1 LSSHTLVNVT
11 EFTAAAREEAIMTGS
26 ASELAR
32 RLGDH
37 AEAVCRE
44 YLSNGHRSGNH
55 WIVGDV
61 RNTRGRSMH
70 VRLKANA
77 KGPAGKWVDE
87 ATTEFG
93 DLLDVIRE
101 SCGLIEFRDVA
112 NEARR
117 FLDMPRPQTQSHGAQ
132 RQPAAARGTPEAA
145 RRLFAM
151 SRPIV
156 GTLAERYLAGRGI
169 LVTTCERALRF
180 HPGCYYRD
188 LVTGETQALPALIAA
203 VTSLDGCITGL
214 QRTWLD
220 ANGNSKAQIA
230 DPRRSLGHLLGNGIW
245 LGRDPGSPVPVLA
258 AGEGFETMASLRTVM
273 PALPMV
279 AATSANHLA
288 GLTIPTGCRR
298 LYIAADADAA
308 GRHGV
313 GRLSQRAGEAG
324 IRALVLRPQLGDF
337 NDDLLYFGSARLAAW
352 LSDQLAP
359 QDARQVLTSGRPF
372 RGCSRVGAASGKPQ
386 A

>member
-1 LSSHTLVNVT
+1 
-11 EFTAAAREEAIMTGS
+11 MTGS

-70 VRLKANA
+70 VRLRSNA

-87 ATTEFG
+87 ATSEFG

-112 NEARR
+112 DEARR
-117 FLDMPRPQTQSHGAQ
+117 FLAMPRPPAQDSGAE
-132 RQPAAARGTPEAA
+132 RQPAAARGSPDAA

-151 SRPIV
+151 SQPIA
-156 GTLAERYLAGRGI
+156 GTLAERYLACRGI
-169 LVTTCERALRF
+169 LLAARERALRF

-188 LVTGETQALPALIAA
+188 LVTGETQTLPALIAA
-203 VTSLDGCITGL
+203 VTSLDGRVTGL

-220 ANGNSKAQIA
+220 SNGNGKAPVA
-230 DPRRSLGHLLGNGIW
+230 DPRRSLGNLLGNAIW
-245 LGRDPGSPVPVLA
+245 LGIELGASISVMV
-258 AGEGFETMASLRTVM
+258 AGEGLETMASLRVVM
-273 PALPMV
+273 PALPV
-279 AATSANHLA
+279 AAATSANHLA
-288 GLTIPTGCRR
+288 GLSFPPDCRR

-308 GRHGV
+308 GRHGIE
-313 GRLSQRAGEAG
+313 RLSRRAGEAG
-324 IRALVLRPQLGDF
+324 ILAIVLRPQLGDF
-337 NDDLLYFGSARLAAW
+337 NDDLRHRGATHLAAW

-359 QDARQVLTSGRPF
+359 EDARQFLTSG
-372 RGCSRVGAASGKPQ
+372 
-386 A
+386 

>member
-1 LSSHTLVNVT
+1 
-11 EFTAAAREEAIMTGS
+11 MTSS

-77 KGPAGKWVDE
+77 KGSAGKWVDE
-87 ATTEFG
+87 ATSEFG

-112 NEARR
+112 DEARR
-117 FLDMPRPQTQSHGAQ
+117 FLAMPRPQPQEPRTQ
-132 RQPAAARGTPEAA
+132 QPAAARGSPDAA
-145 RRLFAM
+145 RHLFAM
-151 SRPIV
+151 SQTIA

-169 LVTTCERALRF
+169 LLTACDRNLRF

-188 LVTGETQALPALIAA
+188 LVTGETLTLPALIAA
-203 VTSLDGCITGL
+203 VTSLDGRITGL

-220 ANGNSKAQIA
+220 PAGNGKAHLA
-230 DPRRSLGHLLGNGIW
+230 DPRRSLGNLLGNAIW
-245 LGRDPGSPVPVLA
+245 LGLDPGVPVPVMA

-273 PALPMV
+273 PALPV
-279 AATSANHLA
+279 AAATSANHLS
-288 GLTIPTGCRR
+288 GLTFPPSCRR

-308 GRHGV
+308 GRHGIE
-313 GRLSQRAGEAG
+313 RLSQRAGEAG
-324 IRALVLRPQLGDF
+324 ILAMVLRPQLGDF
-337 NDDLLYFGSARLAAW
+337 NDDLRHLGPVSLAVW
-352 LSDQLAP
+352 LSDQLLPEDAGLLP
-359 QDARQVLTSGRPF
+359 QTG
-372 RGCSRVGAASGKPQ
+372 
-386 A
+386 

>member
-1 LSSHTLVNVT
+1 
-11 EFTAAAREEAIMTGS
+11 MTGS

-32 RLGDH
+32 RLGED

-70 VRLKANA
+70 VRLNGNA

-87 ATTEFG
+87 QNGEHG

-112 NEARR
+112 DEARR
-117 FLDMPRPQTQSHGAQ
+117 FLAMPRPQARDPGAQ
-132 RQPAAARGTPEAA
+132 RQPAAIRGSPEAV
-145 RRLFAM
+145 RRLFGM
-151 SRPIV
+151 SQPIA

-169 LVTTCERALRF
+169 PLTVGERALRF

-188 LVTGETQALPALIAA
+188 LVTGATQTHPALIAA
-203 VTSLDGCITGL
+203 VTNLNGQITGL

-220 ANGNSKAQIA
+220 PSGHGKAQLT
-230 DPRRSLGHLLGNGIW
+230 DPRRSLGDLLGNGIW
-245 LGRDPGSPVPVLA
+245 LGLESGAPVPVIA

-273 PALPMV
+273 PALPV
-279 AATSANHLA
+279 AAATSANHLA
-288 GLTIPTGCRR
+288 GLSFPAGCRR

-308 GRHGV
+308 GRHGIE
-313 GRLSQRAGEAG
+313 RLSLRAGESG
-324 IRALVLRPQLGDF
+324 ILALVLRPQLGDF
-337 NDDLLYFGSARLAAW
+337 NDDLRHLGPAHLAAW
-352 LSDQLAP
+352 LGDQLVP
-359 QDARQVLTSGRPF
+359 EDARLVLPAG
-372 RGCSRVGAASGKPQ
+372 
-386 A
+386 

>member
-1 LSSHTLVNVT
+1 
-11 EFTAAAREEAIMTGS
+11 MTGS

-44 YLSNGHRSGNH
+44 YLSNGRRVGNH
-55 WIVGDV
+55 WMVGDV

-87 ATTEFG
+87 ANSEFG

-101 SCGLIEFRDVA
+101 SSGLVEFRDVVD
-112 NEARR
+112 EARR
-117 FLDMPRPQTQSHGAQ
+117 FLAMPRPQPQIAGADCQS
-132 RQPAAARGTPEAA
+132 AAARGSPEAA

-151 SRPIV
+151 SQPV
-156 GTLAERYLAGRGI
+156 LGTLAERYLAGRGI
-169 LVTTCERALRF
+169 LLTARERALRF

-188 LVTGETQALPALIAA
+188 LTTGETRTFPALIAA
-203 VTSLDGCITGL
+203 VTDLDGRITGL

-220 ANGNSKAQIA
+220 PSGNGKAQLP
-230 DPRRSLGHLLGNGIW
+230 DPRRSLGNLLGNAIW
-245 LGRDPGSPVPVLA
+245 LGLEPGTPVPVMA

-273 PALPMV
+273 PALPV
-279 AATSANHLA
+279 AAATSANHLS
-288 GLTIPTGCRR
+288 GLTFPPGCRR

-308 GRHGV
+308 GRHGIR
-313 GRLSQRAGEAG
+313 RLSQRAGEAG
-324 IRALVLRPQLGDF
+324 ILTMVLRPQLGDF
-337 NDDLLYFGSARLAAW
+337 NDDLRQLGPTHLAAW
-352 LSDQLAP
+352 LGEQLAP
-359 QDARQVLTSGRPF
+359 DDARLF
-372 RGCSRVGAASGKPQ
+372 LASG
-386 A
+386 

>member
-1 LSSHTLVNVT
+1 MS
-11 EFTAAAREEAIMTGS
+11 GS

-44 YLSNGHRSGNH
+44 YLSNGRRVGNY

-61 RNTRGRSMH
+61 KNTQGRSMH
-70 VRLKANA
+70 VRLKTNA
-77 KGPAGKWVDE
+77 KGLAGKWVDE
-87 ATTEFG
+87 ATAEYG

-101 SCGLIEFRDVA
+101 SCGLVDFRDVA
-112 NEARR
+112 DEARR
-117 FLDMPRPQTQSHGAQ
+117 FLAMPQPQTLDTGAQ
-132 RQPAAARGTPEAA
+132 RQPGAARGSPEAA

-151 SRPIV
+151 SRPIT

-169 LVTTCERALRF
+169 LLAARERALRF

-188 LVTGETQALPALIAA
+188 LATGETQTLPALIAA
-203 VTSLDGCITGL
+203 VTDLDGRITGL

-220 ANGNSKAQIA
+220 PNGNGKAQVD

-245 LGRDPGSPVPVLA
+245 LGLDPGAPVPVMA

-273 PALPMV
+273 PALPV
-279 AATSANHLA
+279 AAATSANHLA
-288 GLTIPTGCRR
+288 GLTFPPGCRR

-308 GRHGV
+308 GRHGIE
-313 GRLSQRAGEAG
+313 RLSQRAGEAG
-324 IRALVLRPQLGDF
+324 ITTLVLRPQLGDF
-337 NDDLLYFGSARLAAW
+337 NDDLRQVGPARLAAS
-352 LSDQLAP
+352 LGDQLVP
-359 QDARQVLTSGRPF
+359 EDTRHFLPSG
-372 RGCSRVGAASGKPQ
+372 
-386 A
+386 

>member
-1 LSSHTLVNVT
+1 
-11 EFTAAAREEAIMTGS
+11 MTGS

-44 YLSNGHRSGNH
+44 YLSNGHRCGNH

-87 ATTEFG
+87 ATAEYG

-101 SCGLIEFRDVA
+101 SCGLVEFRDVA
-112 NEARR
+112 DEARR
-117 FLDMPRPQTQSHGAQ
+117 FLATPRPQVQSHGAQ
-132 RQPAAARGTPEAA
+132 HQTAAARGSPEAA

-151 SRPIV
+151 SQPIA
-156 GTLAERYLAGRGI
+156 GSLAERYLAGRGI
-169 LVTTCERALRF
+169 LLAARERALRF

-188 LVTGETQALPALIAA
+188 LVTAKTLTLPALIAA
-203 VTSLDGCITGL
+203 VTSLDGRITGL

-220 ANGNSKAQIA
+220 PAGNGKAQLI

-245 LGRDPGSPVPVLA
+245 LGLDSGLPIPVMA

-273 PALPMV
+273 PSMPMA

-288 GLTIPTGCRR
+288 GLTFPPGCRR

-308 GRHGV
+308 GRHGIEH
-313 GRLSQRAGEAG
+313 LSQRAGEAG
-324 IRALVLRPQLGDF
+324 ILALALRPQLGDF
-337 NDDLLYFGSARLAAW
+337 NDDLRHLGPAHLAAW

-359 QDARQVLTSGRPF
+359 DDARLFLPSG
-372 RGCSRVGAASGKPQ
+372 
-386 A
+386 

>member
-1 LSSHTLVNVT
+1 
-11 EFTAAAREEAIMTGS
+11 MTGS

-70 VRLKANA
+70 VRLKSNA
-77 KGPAGKWVDE
+77 KGLAGKWVDE

-101 SCGLIEFRDVA
+101 SCGLNEFRDVA

-117 FLDMPRPQTQSHGAQ
+117 FLAMPEPEPQFRPSGAQ
-132 RQPAAARGTPEAA
+132 RQPAVARGSPESA

-151 SRPIV
+151 SQPV
-156 GTLAERYLAGRGI
+156 TGTLAERYLAGRGI
-169 LVTTCERALRF
+169 LLTADERALHF

-188 LVTGETQALPALIAA
+188 LVTGETQTLPALIAA
-203 VTSLDGCITGL
+203 VTGLDGRITGL

-220 ANGNSKAQIA
+220 PAGDGKAKLA

-245 LGRDPGSPVPVLA
+245 LGLDPGLPVPVMA

-273 PALPMV
+273 PALPV
-279 AATSANHLA
+279 AAATSANHLA
-288 GLTIPTGCRR
+288 GLTLPPDCRR

-308 GRHGV
+308 GRHGIE
-313 GRLSQRAGEAG
+313 RLSQRAGEAG
-324 IRALVLRPQLGDF
+324 ILSMVLRPQLGDF
-337 NDDLLYFGSARLAAW
+337 NDDLRHLGPSHLAAW
-352 LSDQLAP
+352 LADQLVP
-359 QDARQVLTSGRPF
+359 ED
-372 RGCSRVGAASGKPQ
+372 SRRLLPPG
-386 A
+386 

>member
-1 LSSHTLVNVT
+1 
-11 EFTAAAREEAIMTGS
+11 MTGS

-44 YLSNGHRSGNH
+44 YLSNGHRAGNY

-70 VRLKANA
+70 VRLRVNA

-87 ATTEFG
+87 QSGEHG
-93 DLLDVIRE
+93 DLLDVIE
-101 SCGLIEFRDVA
+101 HSCGLTEFRHVA
-112 NEARR
+112 DEARR
-117 FLDMPRPQTQSHGAQ
+117 FLALLRPETVRAE
-132 RQPAAARGTPEAA
+132 REPAAARGSPDAA

-151 SRPIV
+151 SQPIA

-169 LVTTCERALRF
+169 LLGPRERSLRF

-188 LVTGETQALPALIAA
+188 LLTGETLTLPALIAA
-203 VTSLDGCITGL
+203 VTGLDGRITGL

-220 ANGNSKAQIA
+220 PAGNGKAQLA

-245 LGRDPGSPVPVLA
+245 LGLHPGTPVPVMA

-273 PALPMV
+273 PSLPV
-279 AATSANHLA
+279 AAATSANHLA
-288 GLTIPTGCRR
+288 GLCFPPGCRR

-308 GRHGV
+308 GRHGIE
-313 GRLSQRAGEAG
+313 RLSQRAGEAG
-324 IRALVLRPQLGDF
+324 ILALALRPQLGDF
-337 NDDLLYFGSARLAAW
+337 NDDLRHLGPASLVAW
-352 LSDQLAP
+352 LRDQLIP
-359 QDARQVLTSGRPF
+359 DDAGLLPPSG
-372 RGCSRVGAASGKPQ
+372 
-386 A
+386 

>member
-1 LSSHTLVNVT
+1 
-11 EFTAAAREEAIMTGS
+11 MTGS
-26 ASELAR
+26 ASDLAH

-87 ATTEFG
+87 QSGEHG
-93 DLLDVIRE
+93 DLLDVIEASCDLTDFRE
-101 SCGLIEFRDVA
+101 VA
-112 NEARR
+112 DEARR
-117 FLDMPRPQTQSHGAQ
+117 FLAMPRSRLQSQTLGAQ
-132 RQPAAARGTPEAA
+132 RQPAAARGSPDAA

-151 SRPIV
+151 SQPIA
-156 GTLAERYLAGRGI
+156 GTLAERYVAGRGI
-169 LVTTCERALRF
+169 LLSTRELALRF
-180 HPGCYYRD
+180 HPACYYRD
-188 LVTGETQALPALIAA
+188 FVTGETRTLPALIAA
-203 VTSLDGCITGL
+203 VSGLDGRITGL

-220 ANGNSKAQIA
+220 PAGNGKARVA

-245 LGRDPGSPVPVLA
+245 LGFQPGTPVPVMA

-273 PALPMV
+273 PALPV
-279 AATSANHLA
+279 AAATSANHLA
-288 GLTIPTGCRR
+288 GLIFPHGCTR

-308 GRHGV
+308 GRQGIE
-313 GRLSQRAGEAG
+313 RLSQRAGEAG
-324 IRALVLRPQLGDF
+324 ILALVLQPRLGDF
-337 NDDLLYFGSARLAAW
+337 NDDLRQLGPARLVAW
-352 LSDQLAP
+352 LRGQLIP
-359 QDARQVLTSGRPF
+359 DDARLFLPSG
-372 RGCSRVGAASGKPQ
+372 
-386 A
+386 

>member
-1 LSSHTLVNVT
+1 
-11 EFTAAAREEAIMTGS
+11 MTGS

-32 RLGDH
+32 RLGEH

-44 YLSNGHRSGNH
+44 YLCNGHRSGNY
-55 WIVGDV
+55 WMVGDV

-101 SCGLIEFRDVA
+101 SCGLIDFRDVA
-112 NEARR
+112 DEARR
-117 FLDMPRPQTQSHGAQ
+117 FLAMPRPQPQSHGAQ
-132 RQPAAARGTPEAA
+132 CQPATARGSPDAS
-145 RRLFAM
+145 RRLFGM
-151 SRPIV
+151 SQPIA

-169 LVTTCERALRF
+169 LLAARERALRF

-188 LVTGETQALPALIAA
+188 LVTGETQTLPALIAA
-203 VTSLDGCITGL
+203 VTSLDGRITGV

-220 ANGNSKAQIA
+220 QAGNGKAQVD

-245 LGRDPGSPVPVLA
+245 LGLEPGTSVPVMA
-258 AGEGFETMASLRTVM
+258 AGEGFETMASLRSVM
-273 PALPMV
+273 PALPV
-279 AATSANHLA
+279 AAATSANHLA
-288 GLTIPTGCRR
+288 GLILPPGCRR

-308 GRHGV
+308 GRHGIE
-313 GRLSQRAGEAG
+313 RLSQRAGESG
-324 IRALVLRPQLGDF
+324 VLALVFRPQLGDF
-337 NDDLLYFGSARLAAW
+337 NDDLRHLGPAHLAAW
-352 LSDQLAP
+352 LSDQLVP
-359 QDARQVLTSGRPF
+359 EDARLFLPPG
-372 RGCSRVGAASGKPQ
+372 
-386 A
+386 

>member
-1 LSSHTLVNVT
+1 
-11 EFTAAAREEAIMTGS
+11 MTGS

-77 KGPAGKWVDE
+77 KGSAGKWVDE
-87 ATTEFG
+87 ATSEFG

-112 NEARR
+112 DEARR
-117 FLDMPRPQTQSHGAQ
+117 FLAIPRPQPQEPRTQ
-132 RQPAAARGTPEAA
+132 QPAAARGSPDAA

-151 SRPIV
+151 SQPIA

-169 LVTTCERALRF
+169 LLTACKRNLRF

-188 LVTGETQALPALIAA
+188 LVTGETQTLPALIAA
-203 VTSLDGCITGL
+203 VTSLDGRLTGL

-220 ANGNSKAQIA
+220 PAGSGKAQLA
-230 DPRRSLGHLLGNGIW
+230 DPRRSLGNLLGNGIW
-245 LGRDPGSPVPVLA
+245 LGLEPGTPVPVMA

-273 PALPMV
+273 PGLPV
-279 AATSANHLA
+279 AAATSANHLS
-288 GLTIPTGCRR
+288 GLTFPPGCRR

-308 GRHGV
+308 GRHGIH
-313 GRLSQRAGEAG
+313 RLSQRAGEAG
-324 IRALVLRPQLGDF
+324 ILAIVLRPQLGDF
-337 NDDLLYFGSARLAAW
+337 NDDLRQLGPASLATW
-352 LSDQLAP
+352 LRDQLLP
-359 QDARQVLTSGRPF
+359 DDAGLLPPSG
-372 RGCSRVGAASGKPQ
+372 
-386 A
+386 

>member
-1 LSSHTLVNVT
+1 
-11 EFTAAAREEAIMTGS
+11 MTSS

-32 RLGDH
+32 RLGEQ

-70 VRLKANA
+70 ARLKANA

-87 ATTEFG
+87 ATGEHG
-93 DLLDVIRE
+93 DLLDIIE
-101 SCGLIEFRDVA
+101 HSCGLAEFREVA
-112 NEARR
+112 DEARR
-117 FLDMPRPQTQSHGAQ
+117 FLAMPRPEPAGAE
-132 RQPAAARGTPEAA
+132 RRPPAPRGSPDAA

-151 SRPIV
+151 STPIA

-169 LVTTCERALRF
+169 LLGELELALRF

-188 LVTGETQALPALIAA
+188 VASGETLTLPALIAA
-203 VTSLDGCITGL
+203 VTGLDGRITGL

-220 ANGNSKAQIA
+220 PGGDGKAHVA
-230 DPRRSLGHLLGNGIW
+230 DPRRSLGDLLGNGVW
-245 LGRDPGSPVPVLA
+245 LGLEPGMPIPVVA
-258 AGEGFETMASLRTVM
+258 AGEGLETMASLRTVM
-273 PALPMV
+273 PSLPMV

-288 GLTIPTGCRR
+288 GLTFPPGCER

-308 GRHGV
+308 GRHGIEGL
-313 GRLSQRAGEAG
+313 GRRAGEAG
-324 IRALVLRPQLGDF
+324 ILALVLRPQLGDF
-337 NDDLLYFGSARLAAW
+337 NDDLRGLGPDRLAAS
-352 LSDQLAP
+352 LRGQLVP
-359 QDARQVLTSGRPF
+359 DDASLHLQPG
-372 RGCSRVGAASGKPQ
+372 
-386 A
+386 